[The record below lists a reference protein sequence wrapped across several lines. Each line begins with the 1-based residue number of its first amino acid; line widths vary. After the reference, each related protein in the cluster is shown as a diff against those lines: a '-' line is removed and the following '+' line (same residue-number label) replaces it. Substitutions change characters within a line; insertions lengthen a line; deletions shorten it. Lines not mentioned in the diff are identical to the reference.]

1 MRFTIN
7 NDVLA
12 DAVGFAARVL
22 PLRPAAPILQGMVLK
37 AAEDG
42 TVTISA
48 FDYEISAVVT
58 VAADVEE
65 AGEVLVSGKL
75 LAAIANALPTGTV
88 KIELD
93 GTKVSIKGG
102 AASYALQV
110 MPIEQ
115 YPVLPALPDVAGSL
129 EPEAFKAMVNK
140 VSVAASA
147 KEDANPVFAGV
158 RLKVNDDKINLTAT
172 DRYRLAHLDGNW
184 KAVKPD
190 LETTLLV
197 KAKVLQ
203 DVAKSL
209 GSTGEDI
216 SIGLNT
222 EGGLDLVGFSSGG
235 KQTTAQLIDGQ
246 LPNIEAIFPETQPI
260 YAVVARTALIDAVKR
275 VALVSDGIIKLSFTE
290 GEVEIK
296 AGQGEDA
303 QASENLPAELVGE
316 DIAFA
321 VKPLYLLDG
330 LNALTDN
337 FVRLSFTGS
346 VKPVEISGQETLTGD
361 RTYDY
366 RHFVVPYRLP

>member
-1 MRFTIN
+1 MRLTIA

-22 PLRPAAPILQGMVLK
+22 PLRPAAPILQGMLIK
-37 AAEDG
+37 ADIDG
-42 TVTISA
+42 TVTFSA

-58 VAADVEE
+58 VPAEVEE

-75 LAAIANALPTGTV
+75 LAAIANALPSGQV
-88 KIELD
+88 KFVVE
-93 GTKVSIKGG
+93 GTKVAIKAGS
-102 AASYALQV
+102 ASYALQV
-110 MPIEQ
+110 MPLEQ
-115 YPVLPALPDVAGSL
+115 YPALPSLPEVAGSIDSD
-129 EPEAFKAMVNK
+129 AFKTMVSK

-158 RLKVNDDKINLTAT
+158 RFKVNNDKINLTAT
-172 DRYRLAHLDGNW
+172 DRYRLAHLDGTW
-184 KAVKPD
+184 EAVKPD
-190 LETTLLV
+190 LETSLLI

-209 GSTGEDI
+209 GATGEDI

-222 EGGLDLVGFSSGG
+222 DGGLELIGFSSGG

-246 LPNIEAIFPETQPI
+246 LPNIEAIFPEQQPI
-260 YAVVARTALIDAVKR
+260 YAVVSRPGLIDAVKR

-303 QASENLPAELVGE
+303 QASEILPAELVGE

-321 VKPLYLLDG
+321 VKPLFLLDG
-330 LNALTDN
+330 LGALSDN
-337 FVRLSFTGS
+337 FVRLSFTGP

-361 RTYDY
+361 RDYDY